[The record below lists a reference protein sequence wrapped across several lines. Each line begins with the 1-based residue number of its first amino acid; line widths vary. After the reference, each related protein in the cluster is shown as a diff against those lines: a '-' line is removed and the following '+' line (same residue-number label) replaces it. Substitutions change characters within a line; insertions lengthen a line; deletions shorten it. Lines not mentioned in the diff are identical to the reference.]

1 MKSRVGWLAVLAAN
15 CLAQDAAELLA
26 RSVGAERSNTQRM
39 ARYLFREDV
48 RQRYYDS
55 RGKLTSD
62 HSLTY
67 EVLIIEGRPYHR
79 RIAMDEVP
87 LSPEDD
93 AKEQERMERV
103 AAERRGAPNK
113 QTASE
118 RRRRVVPYDQLGRLH
133 QVKLA
138 GEEIIAGRSCY
149 VLQAEPRR
157 GAKPRTR
164 DEERLLRSEVRVWM
178 DRQTLHRVRMALT
191 GGEET
196 TFEFA
201 QHDGDIWLISRILS
215 RTKQGKA
222 TLETEQ
228 VYSDYR
234 RFSSESSIRVR

>member
-1 MKSRVGWLAVLAAN
+1 MKSRVGCLAVLAAS
-15 CLAQDAAELLA
+15 CLAQDAEELLA
-26 RSVGAERSNTQRM
+26 RSVEAERSNKQRM

-48 RQRYYDS
+48 RQRYYDA
-55 RGKLTSD
+55 RDKLTGD

-79 RIAMDEVP
+79 RIAIDGAP

-103 AAERRGAPNK
+103 ATERRRDPNV

-118 RRRRVVPYDQLGRLH
+118 RKRRVVPYDQLGRLYR
-133 QVKLA
+133 VKLA
-138 GEEIIAGRSCY
+138 GDETAGGRSCY
-149 VLQAEPRR
+149 VLEAEARR

-164 DEERLLRSEVRVWM
+164 DEARLLRSKVRVWV
-178 DRQTLHRVRMALT
+178 DRETLHRVRMALT
-191 GGEET
+191 GSEET

-201 QHDGDIWLISRILS
+201 QHDGDIWLISRIVS

-228 VYSDYR
+228 VYSNYR
-234 RFSSESSIRVR
+234 RFSSESSIRVQ